1 MTENKLNEDEL
12 AKDLTNEENQA
23 ADTPN
28 PEASAE
34 GEEVTDAENTQQAEA
49 GDPLEEAQKEI
60 TELKDKYL
68 RLYAEFENF
77 RRRTAKEK
85 FELVSTANAG
95 LLKSLLPVVDDFERA
110 ISSFEALQTPEM
122 ESFKEGIGLIYSK
135 LIRTLENEGLQA
147 MDIQNADFN
156 SDFHESVAQFPAP
169 SEEQKGKIVEVLEKG
184 YFLKDKVIRY
194 AKVVVGV

>member
-34 GEEVTDAENTQQAEA
+34 GEEVTYAENTQQAEA

-85 FELVSTANAG
+85 LELVSTANAG

>member
-34 GEEVTDAENTQQAEA
+34 GEEVTNAENTQQAEA

-85 FELVSTANAG
+85 LELVSTANAG

-122 ESFKEGIGLIYSK
+122 ESFKEGMGLIYSK

>member
-34 GEEVTDAENTQQAEA
+34 GEEVTNAENTQLAEA

-85 FELVSTANAG
+85 LELVSTANAG

-122 ESFKEGIGLIYSK
+122 ESFKEGMGLIYSK